1 MHITHINI
9 KNNNMSYISEAKQLI
24 NKIETHSHY
33 YSCYSVSPEYSSF
46 NKNKQNLNRIKKCF
60 EDMNT
65 IESQIINDNNEK
77 NNKQKLLDNI
87 IETTNEKYNNE
98 KKRLEN
104 EEDIHKRKNEKILK
118 ELKNE
123 YEFNQI
129 NKKNELIKI
138 EQDILNLKEE
148 INKFQK
154 EFNYELDLKKKEI
167 SNKIINDYQIKLLK
181 YENEKKLEKQKIETE
196 ELIKKQQFEADKEIE
211 LNELRNK
218 SELTQNIIA
227 MYKQLNLL

>member
-1 MHITHINI
+1 
-9 KNNNMSYISEAKQLI
+9 
-24 NKIETHSHY
+24 
-33 YSCYSVSPEYSSF
+33 
-46 NKNKQNLNRIKKCF
+46 
-60 EDMNT
+60 MNT

-218 SELTQNIIA
+218 SELTQKIIA